1 MRALIKTH
9 PGVGNVS
16 LDTAPKPE
24 PAAGQ
29 ALLHVL
35 AAGVCGTDLHLL
47 DDEFRNKPP
56 VILGHEVAGRVV
68 AVGAEH
74 DRPWL
79 GSRVAT
85 ETYFYTCGM
94 CRHCQAGSINLCP
107 KRESIGSLVDG
118 GFAEFLTVPVR
129 NLHRVPNWLSDQ
141 AATLCEPLA
150 CVCQCL
156 TDPAV
161 ISPGDEVLVIGPG
174 TMGLL
179 SAQVAR
185 TQGGGVTVV
194 GTAHDTVRLA
204 AAADLGFNAI
214 VASELRTATPHS
226 GFPVVV
232 ECSGSDAGVASGLE
246 AIARK
251 GRYIQV
257 GLCGKKISFD
267 IDEICYREVTITSG
281 FASTPTSWRR
291 AMTLINTEAVQLEP
305 LITEIAPL
313 DDWQRVFDMTRRGQ
327 GIKFAFNPSL
337 PRVEPRIDANSN
349 VASTTSA

>member
-1 MRALIKTH
+1 MRALIKTN

-24 PAAGQ
+24 PAVGQ
-29 ALLHVL
+29 ALLQVF
-35 AAGVCGTDLHLL
+35 AAGVCGTDLHLF
-47 DDEFRNKPP
+47 DDEFRNEPP
-56 VILGHEVAGRVV
+56 VILGHEIAGRVV
-68 AVGAEH
+68 AVGAEQ
-74 DRPWL
+74 DRAWI

-85 ETYFYTCGM
+85 ETYFYTCGI
-94 CRHCQAGSINLCP
+94 CPYCLAGSINLCP

-129 NLHRVPNWLSDQ
+129 NLHLIPNRLSDQ
-141 AATLCEPLA
+141 AAALCEPLA

-185 TQGGGVTVV
+185 TQGGRITVV

-204 AAADLGFNAI
+204 AAADLGFNSI
-214 VASELRTATPHS
+214 VTSDLRTATPDS

-232 ECSGSDAGVASGLE
+232 ECSGSGADVASGLE

-257 GLCGKKISFD
+257 GLCGKKVPFD
-267 IDEICYREVTITSG
+267 IDEVCYRELTVTSG
-281 FASTPTSWRR
+281 FASTPPSWRR

-305 LITEIAPL
+305 LITEVAPL

-327 GIKFAFNPSL
+327 GMKFAFNPSL
-337 PRVEPRIDANSN
+337 PRVEPRINANFD
-349 VASTTSA
+349 VASTTFA